1 MSSRAEVGRKGEDAA
16 AGLLRDQGYKILARN
31 YRCRHGEI
39 DIVAFEDGE
48 YVFVEVKTRVTDEKG
63 SGADAVTPAK
73 QRKIVRVAQQ
83 YLVERGLEDRPC
95 RFDVVAVTP
104 GGRGADEVVRGA
116 FML

>member
-1 MSSRAEVGRKGEDAA
+1 MNSRADVGRKGEDAA
-16 AGLLRDQGYKILARN
+16 ATLLRDQGYKILARN

-39 DIVAFEDGE
+39 DIIAFEDGE

-83 YLVERGLEDRPC
+83 YLVERSLDDRPC

-104 GGRGADEVVRGA
+104 GDKGTCEVLRGA
-116 FML
+116 FTL

>member
-1 MSSRAEVGRKGEDAA
+1 MNSRAEIGRKGEEAA
-16 AGLLRDQGYKILARN
+16 ARLLRRSGYKVLARN

-63 SGADAVTPAK
+63 SALDAVTPAK
-73 QRKIVRVAQQ
+73 QRKLARVAEQ
-83 YLVERGLEDRPC
+83 YLAERGLEDRPC

-104 GGRGADEVVRGA
+104 GGGGADEVVRGA